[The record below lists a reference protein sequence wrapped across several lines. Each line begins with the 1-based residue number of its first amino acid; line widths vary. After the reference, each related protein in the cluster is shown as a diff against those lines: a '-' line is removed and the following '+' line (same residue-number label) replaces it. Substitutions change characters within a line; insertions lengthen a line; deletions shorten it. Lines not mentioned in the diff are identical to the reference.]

1 MLSSSALSRLGSG
14 ITPATLFTTA
24 GLEDEDEDGDTG
36 LRLLLPRGAARLLLA
51 PTSASS
57 ILSPAPGKVLFLALL
72 AFFFVVLCPGFMS
85 MTETLGLARG
95 WLGSPWT
102 MMGSQWPALSL

>member
-24 GLEDEDEDGDTG
+24 GLEDEDGDTG
-36 LRLLLPRGAARLLLA
+36 LRLLLPWGAARLLLA

-72 AFFFVVLCPGFMS
+72 VFFFVVFCPGIMS